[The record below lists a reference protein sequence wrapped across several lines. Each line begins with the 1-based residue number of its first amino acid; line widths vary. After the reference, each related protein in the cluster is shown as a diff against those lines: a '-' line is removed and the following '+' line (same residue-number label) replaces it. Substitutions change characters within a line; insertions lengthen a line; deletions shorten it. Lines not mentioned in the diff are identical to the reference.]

1 MKSSS
6 MTCPYKLPKLLAVIS
21 LFVFAASAFAADASL
36 KNGEFIDCKALAGKP
51 ETSCRFMLSG
61 VIPIAEVDINF
72 SDDAAI
78 KAHFTE
84 YPAEGE
90 STALLMLVDV
100 SDPKRAKAVAAAAN
114 LIKQVVDK
122 KQPHQT
128 IAIAQF
134 DGTMQ
139 LLADFNSD
147 ITAATKAI
155 NSIASKG
162 YATELYKS
170 AIEAIALLRKN
181 PATRK
186 GLVIFSDGKAEDR
199 GYKHEDVIKEAISA
213 GVMIFT
219 VGYPESASDT
229 PYLQTLERLSKES
242 GGIHLRANLTD
253 QSAAVGTPERI
264 LAYTENGGSA
274 TFPNGEKFGEQKI
287 KLRIKLEDDSTIDLA
302 STVDLPD
309 TRNTSKKLTDD
320 LKRNQAKYAGLILLI
335 IALIAALIWY
345 RKRKKSQIEPA
356 TTYALLEELSGDG
369 TVIPLK
375 KRANRIGRAP
385 DNDVCFSN
393 STVSSYHAEIS
404 IRRDGAVFISDLGS
418 SNGTYVNDKKIN
430 QEVIAFGAVI
440 EIGEV
445 RLRLRR
451 AN

>member
-1 MKSSS
+1 
-6 MTCPYKLPKLLAVIS
+6 MTCSYKFFKSLIAACLFIFAVS
-21 LFVFAASAFAADASL
+21 VCAADTAL
-36 KNGEFIDCKALAGKP
+36 KNSEFINCKAIVGKA
-51 ETSCRFMLSG
+51 ESACRFMLSG
-61 VIPIAEVDINF
+61 VAPIAEVAVNF
-72 SDDAAI
+72 SDDTAI
-78 KAHFTE
+78 KAHFNE
-84 YPAEGE
+84 YPAQGE

-114 LIKQVVDK
+114 LIKQVVGK
-122 KQPHQT
+122 KQPHQN

-147 ITAATKAI
+147 AAATTTAI

-170 AIEAIALLRKN
+170 AIEAIALLKKN

-186 GLVIFSDGKAEDR
+186 GLIIFSDGKAEDR
-199 GYKHEDVIKEAISA
+199 GYKHEDVIKEALST

-242 GGIHLRANLTD
+242 GGFHVRANIAD
-253 QSAAVGTPERI
+253 KSAAVGTTERI
-264 LAYTENGGSA
+264 LTYVENGGTV

-287 KLRIKLEDDSTIDLA
+287 KITIKLEDDSRIELA
-302 STVDLPD
+302 STVELPD
-309 TRNTSKKLTDD
+309 TRATSKKLTDD
-320 LKRNQAKYAGLILLI
+320 LKRNKAKYAGLILLI
-335 IALIAALIWY
+335 IALIAALLWY
-345 RKRKKSQIEPA
+345 RKRKKSQIEPII
-356 TTYALLEELSGDG
+356 TYALLEELSGDG
-369 TVIPLK
+369 SVIPLQ

-393 STVSSYHAEIS
+393 STVSSYHAEIN

-430 QEVIAFGAVI
+430 QEAVAFGAVI

-451 AN
+451 AD